1 MNNEAAYLGRQAER
15 CRRLAGGIDDV
26 TAKSTLLALAERYDA
41 QAKAISDAQ
50 RPEINLYC

>member
-1 MNNEAAYLGRQAER
+1 MNNEAAYLARQAER
-15 CRRLAGGIDDV
+15 CRRLASGIDDV